1 MRPQNKI
8 PRVLFGLRVQIY
20 NKKSVIFKGLAP
32 LKRYLKDRSKIKLSF
47 IGRFHLFHPH
57 KLQIQVVNQRPDLFM
72 DLRGEVLRDG
82 GEGGIGPGIGCAVPA
97 DEPVGNVDV
106 VLAVFGSAVLLEE
119 VGHFDAQVGEFRG
132 FLAPGVVAVN
142 VREGGDGT
150 ALQDVQP
157 GIQLGLSA
165 GGQPD
170 ELGDE
175 AGTDDGGLFA
185 FDEGHGLLG
194 EERQEVLAEEALR
207 QRPFLRELVGVFE
220 EGVYPGDSAFGVL
233 VLDAVAGL
241 GVVFHD
247 FAGTDAALNVNLV
260 EDDGAFAGDADAVFV
275 DEAFQDDGVEEGGK
289 ELCEIRRAVASQG
302 LGHDVFRERVHFVH
316 RVDGWTGWTTVDGF
330 VEPLGGLAPVFGV
343 WFGVGVVLE
352 VLAGG
357 VVVAAAGFMVAS
369 AYSLV
374 QGLIVG
380 VNVEGEAA
388 LAAAIGAGVAG
399 GGAGVFLEV
408 VFVVHTIPPLS
419 GQTGLVHRCPP
430 CPPCP
435 LRLPLSARWTLRPA

>member
-1 MRPQNKI
+1 MFR
-8 PRVLFGLRVQIY
+8 LWVQIY
-20 NKKSVIFKGLAP
+20 NKKSVIFKGLGP
-32 LKRYLKDRSKIKLSF
+32 PKRYLKDRSKIKLSF
-47 IGRFHLFHPH
+47 RLLLNLFDPH
-57 KLQIQVVNQRPDLFM
+57 KLQIQVVDERPDLLV
-72 DLRGEVLRDG
+72 DLRRKVLRHG
-82 GEGGIGPGIGCAVPA
+82 GKGGIGPGIGCAVPA

-106 VLAVFGSAVLLEE
+106 VLAVFGGAVLLEE
-119 VGHFDAQVGEFRG
+119 VGHLDAQVREFRG

-142 VREGGDGT
+142 VREGCDGP
-150 ALQDVQP
+150 ALQDVEP
-157 GIQLGLSA
+157 GVELGLSA

-175 AGTDDGGLFA
+175 AGADDGGLLGFNQ
-185 FDEGHGLLG
+185 GHGLLG
-194 EERQEVLAEEALR
+194 EEGQKVFAEEALR
-207 QRPFLRELVGVFE
+207 ERPFLRELAGVFE

-241 GVVFHD
+241 GIVFHD
-247 FAGTDAALNVNLV
+247 FAGADAALNVNLV
-260 EDDGAFAGDADAVFV
+260 EDDGTVACDSDAVFV
-275 DEAFQDDGVEEGGK
+275 DETFQDDGVKESGK
-289 ELCEIRRAVASQG
+289 ELCEIRRAVGSQG
-302 LGHDVFRERVHFVH
+302 LGNDVFRERVHFVH
-316 RVDGWTGWTTVDGF
+316 WVYGWTGWTTVDGF
-330 VEPLGGLAPVFGV
+330 VEPVGGLAPVFGV
-343 WFGVGVVLE
+343 WFGVGVILE
-352 VLAGG
+352 ILAGG
-357 VVVAAAGFMVAS
+357 VVVAAAGFVVAS

-388 LAAAIGAGVAG
+388 LAAAGGAGVAG

-408 VFVVHTIPPLS
+408 VFVVHTILPPF